1 MVSFLSLRE
10 GVMLDIRSIYE
21 ANSPCGDFVFLDP
34 TQTSLRTSYEGVRDF
49 ARGLLSMF

>member
-21 ANSPCGDFVFLDP
+21 AAGPRSNFVFLDP
-34 TQTSLRTSYEGVRDF
+34 TQTSLRTSYEAVRDY
-49 ARGLLSMF
+49 ARGLLSVF